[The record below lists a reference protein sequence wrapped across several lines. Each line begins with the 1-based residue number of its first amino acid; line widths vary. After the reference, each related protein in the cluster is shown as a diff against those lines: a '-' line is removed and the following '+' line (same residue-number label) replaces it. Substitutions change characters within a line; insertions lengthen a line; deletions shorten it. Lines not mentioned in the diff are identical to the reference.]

1 MRCVMP
7 RGWIIEVQFVE
18 HDRKWLQRYDVAISD
33 PEDAI
38 AAVRRRLGAA
48 DGASITVAEEL
59 FDATFYG
66 LGLVPGDILPRVRF
80 RR

>member
-1 MRCVMP
+1 MP

-18 HDRKWLQRYDVAISD
+18 RDRKWLQRYDVAISD
-33 PEDAI
+33 PEEAI
-38 AAVRRRLGAA
+38 AAVWRRLGRS
-48 DGASITVAEEL
+48 DGASITVVEEL